1 MSDPSLDS
9 QCAVTAPLDHPCY
22 AGHFPGNP
30 VVPGVLLLELV
41 VEALGRG
48 APRAVTNVKFHRVL
62 KPGES
67 FELRFRSHGVKSS
80 FRCTRGPALLA
91 DGSLEFGPAT

>member
-1 MSDPSLDS
+1 MDS
-9 QCAVTAPLDHPCY
+9 QVGIVAPLAHPCY

-30 VVPGVLLLELV
+30 VVPGVLLLDLV

-48 APRAVTNVKFHRVL
+48 SPRVVTSVKFHRVL

-67 FELRFRSHGVKSS
+67 FELTWKSSGTKSS
-80 FRCTRGPALLA
+80 FRCARGAELLA
-91 DGSLEFGPAT
+91 DGTLEFGTPT